1 MTTDVR
7 TTNDV
12 RGNYGTPAVARLSV
26 LALLVIVAA
35 IPWLP
40 VTPGLALSIALI
52 APVMGVGYAFVMLLI
67 SWLFAIETW
76 SMKGGAGDRPTFHS
90 CISWL
95 YVFPGDSPNWWERP
109 LYGSVQLAAAVAT
122 GVALS
127 TLL

>member
-1 MTTDVR
+1 MTTDLR
-7 TTNDV
+7 GANDV
-12 RGNYGTPAVARLSV
+12 RGTYGTPAVARLSV
-26 LALLVIVAA
+26 LVLLVVVAA

-40 VTPGLALSIALI
+40 ANPGIGVSIAAI

-76 SMKGGAGDRPTFHS
+76 SMKGGVGERPTFHS
-90 CISWL
+90 CIAWL

-109 LYGSVQLAAAVAT
+109 LYGLVQLAAAVAT
-122 GVALS
+122 GVALA